1 MKKITRERTNPEIPT
16 ASMADIAFLLII
28 FFMVTAVFAVTR
40 GLDFEL
46 PEKKDVPQDIERE
59 EAVHIKV
66 LADNTYVVDGR
77 PMPLSDLLGY
87 LAPKLTNWP
96 DKPVM
101 IQADPLCDYEAMLAA
116 YDVLRTAQPD
126 THGFY
131 VKVIS
136 IPTLTEIYELER
148 ALGMKF

>member
-1 MKKITRERTNPEIPT
+1 MKKLSRAQANAEIPT

-66 LADNTYVVDGR
+66 LADNSYVVDGR
-77 PMPLSDLLGY
+77 PMPLDDLLGY
-87 LAPKLTNWP
+87 LAPKLINWP

-101 IQADPLCDYEAMLAA
+101 IQTDPNADYQAMLAA

-126 THGFY
+126 THGFF

-136 IPTLTEIYELER
+136 IPTLAEIDELER
-148 ALGMKF
+148 ALGMTF